1 MTKNKL
7 IVGLLFKAVLVIGFA
22 ITIATVNARA
32 CESDN
37 KEVKGCAI
45 DMSFGDETYTPPLSE
60 DENQISEDENQTII
74 IGATSADIKNCI
86 ANGGKTVSC
95 LRKFLV

>member
-45 DMSFGDETYTPPLSE
+45 DMTFGDETYTPPL
-60 DENQISEDENQTII
+60 SEDENQTII